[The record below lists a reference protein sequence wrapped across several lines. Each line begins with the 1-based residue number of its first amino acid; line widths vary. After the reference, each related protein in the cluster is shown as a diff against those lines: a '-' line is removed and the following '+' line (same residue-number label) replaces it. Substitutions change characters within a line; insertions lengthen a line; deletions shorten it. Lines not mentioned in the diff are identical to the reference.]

1 MNVLSEIWTSF
12 TDVAPSLLQGLLLT
26 VEVTLISIVFVMLLG
41 FVSCMMQ
48 LSNNVILR
56 TLSKIYVFSIRGTPF
71 MVQLY
76 IIFFGIPQLLS
87 FFDIDF
93 HFSAF
98 LASVITCSIN
108 GGAYMTEVFRGSIL
122 SVDKGQFE
130 AADSLCVPRYIT
142 MQKIIIPQSLRNSI
156 GAIGNQFI
164 FTFKDT
170 SICSAIALMEIVYM
184 GKLYIGRTLKPF
196 ITYIIIGLF
205 YMAVIFVVTMV
216 FKRIERH
223 LRYENKNS
231 D

>member
-1 MNVLSEIWTSF
+1 MNLLNEFCTSF
-12 TDVAPSLLQGLLLT
+12 ADLTPSLLQGLLLT
-26 VEVTLISIVFVMLLG
+26 IEVTLVSIVFVMLLG

-48 LSNNVILR
+48 LSNNLFLK

-76 IIFFGIPQLLS
+76 ITFFGIPQLLS
-87 FFDIDF
+87 FFNIDF

-98 LASVITCSIN
+98 VASVITCSIN
-108 GGAYMTEVFRGSIL
+108 GGAYMTEVFRGSFL

-130 AADSLCVPRYIT
+130 AADSLCVPRHIT
-142 MQKIIIPQSLRNSI
+142 MQKIIIPQALRNSI

-164 FTFKDT
+164 ITFKDT
-170 SICSAIALMEIVYM
+170 SICSAIALMDIVYM

-205 YMAVIFVVTMV
+205 YMAVVFVVTMT
-216 FKRIERH
+216 FKKIERQ
-223 LRYENKNS
+223 LRYENKNC